1 MALIINTVKIKN
13 TDIVINNV
21 YARLTF
27 TALANGSTSNVN
39 LAVFI
44 NKTGYIENKLIQT
57 DLENSFF
64 VTCSENQMQDNSTIH
79 ELAKVKLEELGY
91 QVIIEL

>member
-13 TDIVINNV
+13 TDIEINNV

-27 TALANGSTSNVN
+27 TALANGSISNVN
-39 LAVFI
+39 LAIFL
-44 NKTGYIENKLIQT
+44 NKDGYLANKLIQT

-64 VTCSENQMQDNSTIH
+64 VNCSETQMQDNATIH
-79 ELAKVKLEELGY
+79 ELAKTHLEELGFS
-91 QVIIEL
+91 VTIEL